1 MNLTYSNLLGNKHL
15 ISFPELKLNFEINPV
30 AFTIFGI
37 EVKWYGVLITF
48 GMILA
53 LIYCF
58 KRMEKTFGVDT
69 DRACDAVIGGF
80 IGAVLCARA
89 YYILFNPNV
98 GFEDFFR
105 YRDGGL
111 AIYGG
116 LIGAVVVGGIV
127 AKIRKQKIA
136 PLFDVAS
143 LGFLIGQGVGR
154 WGNFTNQ
161 EAFGGITEL
170 PWGMTSANV
179 ILELGS
185 ADGVIVTAH
194 PCFLYESLWCF
205 IGFILLHFYSKHRK
219 FDGEIFLLY
228 TVWYGLGRF
237 FIEGLRTDSLM
248 LGKIRTS
255 QGLAM
260 LLVIAAAALWVYFF
274 ERTRRRKT
282 PLYVNTSASAELIA
296 ETKEKY
302 SAEKKKQAEKKA
314 KRAEKAVKDAKSAVS
329 EAKKAQK
336 DAESAE
342 KSADEAEE
350 ALNAMSE
357 DSEEEENNG

>member
-15 ISFPELKLNFEINPV
+15 ISFPGLRLNFEINPV

-58 KRMEKTFGVDT
+58 KRMEKTFGVDS
-69 DRACDAVIGGF
+69 DRGADAVIGGF
-80 IGAVLCARA
+80 IGAVIGARA
-89 YYILFNPNV
+89 YYIIFSETVTFKEFFN
-98 GFEDFFR
+98 

-116 LIGAVVVGGIV
+116 LIGAIVVGGII

-136 PLFDVAS
+136 PLFDVAA

-161 EAFGGITEL
+161 EAFGRATDL

-179 ILELGS
+179 ILELGN
-185 ADGVIVTAH
+185 ADGIIVTAH

-205 IGFILLHFYSKHRK
+205 IGFLLLHFYSKHRK

-248 LGKIRTS
+248 WGERIRVS

-274 ERTRRRKT
+274 ERSRRRKT
-282 PLYVNTSASAELIA
+282 PLFVNTPLPRSLLLKQRKNTPLKRKSRL
-296 ETKEKY
+296 TKRL
-302 SAEKKKQAEKKA
+302 S
-314 KRAEKAVKDAKSAVS
+314 
-329 EAKKAQK
+329 AQK
-336 DAESAE
+336 RQLR
-342 KSADEAEE
+342 
-350 ALNAMSE
+350 ALSPPCRTQRRLRRTQNPLK
-357 DSEEEENNG
+357 NQRTKQVKI